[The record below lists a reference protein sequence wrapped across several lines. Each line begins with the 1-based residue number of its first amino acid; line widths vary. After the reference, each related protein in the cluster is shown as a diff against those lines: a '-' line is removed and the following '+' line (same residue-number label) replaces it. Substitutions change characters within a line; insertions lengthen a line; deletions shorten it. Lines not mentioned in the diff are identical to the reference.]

1 MGMTIAEKILVGMT
15 LPSWEKLE
23 GECIETISLAEAIKI
38 IGTPAR
44 TRTGA
49 NGLGNRCSIRLSYRG
64 MCLERC
70 MEQIRPLIL

>member
-1 MGMTIAEKILVGMT
+1 MALDEDVEDYFNTN
-15 LPSWEKLE
+15 KLE

-70 MEQIRPLIL
+70 IDAD